1 MKHRSLRH
9 RTVKPNSLNSG
20 SVKNRSAKRCS
31 TEHHTTKHQAAKH
44 RSTKHQAVKH
54 RSTRHHT
61 AAFTL
66 LELVIALAI
75 IAVLAAF
82 GLPSYQSQVA
92 RGHRTDAAS
101 ALYRAAQYVEWAARG
116 SSGAATL
123 PAGFDQAPQ
132 SGTPV
137 YRLQVLAADDANGG
151 YTLEATPIETGPM
164 RDDPCGTFA
173 LDATGVRANRAV
185 SGSGRG
191 NMSGAEIAQCWNA
204 R

>member
-1 MKHRSLRH
+1 MKY
-9 RTVKPNSLNSG
+9 
-20 SVKNRSAKRCS
+20 CS
-31 TEHHTTKHQAAKH
+31 TKRHSMKQLNAKH
-44 RSTKHQAVKH
+44 RNTKHHV
-54 RSTRHHT
+54 S
-61 AAFTL
+61 AFTL

-75 IAVLAAF
+75 IAVLAGFA
-82 GLPSYQSQVA
+82 LPSFHAQIA

-101 ALYRAAQYVEWAARG
+101 ALYRAAQFVESASRNG
-116 SSGAATL
+116 GMATL

-151 YTLEATPIETGPM
+151 YTLEATPIDTGPM

-173 LDATGVRANRAV
+173 LDATGLRANRTASGKGNV
-185 SGSGRG
+185 SGVD
-191 NMSGAEIAQCWNA
+191 IAQCWNA